1 MEIYKDNGIT
11 VSIDS
16 DKFFEFIENLPKKKQ
31 VDLMFHILEYDDG
44 DILKSLAKK
53 KYNDCIKCANNNIE
67 LSNSNSFS
75 EFLRNSYVQVADE
88 YKAEAEI
95 WKQFLK

>member
-1 MEIYKDNGIT
+1 MKKDISHNTNKLKKGII
-11 VSIDS
+11 S
-16 DKFFEFIENLPKKKQ
+16 
-31 VDLMFHILEYDDG
+31 
-44 DILKSLAKK
+44 
-53 KYNDCIKCANNNIE
+53 ND
-67 LSNSNSFS
+67 SFS